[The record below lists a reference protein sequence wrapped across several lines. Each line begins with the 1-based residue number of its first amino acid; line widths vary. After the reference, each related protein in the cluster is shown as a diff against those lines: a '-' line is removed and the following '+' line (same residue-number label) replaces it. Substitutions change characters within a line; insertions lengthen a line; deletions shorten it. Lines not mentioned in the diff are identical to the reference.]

1 MGEPHGPDIGLL
13 DQVLGLGAVPGQI
26 DGQIVEGVQVLE
38 GLLAELV
45 VSHGTLPGS
54 R

>member
-13 DQVLGLGAVPGQI
+13 DQVLGLGAVPGQV
-26 DGQIVEGVQVLE
+26 DGQIVQGVEVLE

>member
-1 MGEPHGPDIGLL
+1 V
-13 DQVLGLGAVPGQI
+13 Q
-26 DGQIVEGVQVLE
+26 GVQVLE